1 MTCQPITYHL
11 SPQVTYDESVRLLA
25 GTDVLISSPGSD
37 LMSGIYLR
45 PGSAMIV
52 VNYCRLVRAR
62 GPCTSLMGL
71 EVHQWY
77 SERGRC
83 AEWRAMTGWAKN
95 HLCA

>member
-1 MTCQPITYHL
+1 MTCQPSTYHL

-52 VNYCRLVRAR
+52 VNYCRIVRAR

-83 AEWRAMTGWAKN
+83 AEW
-95 HLCA
+95 L

>member
-1 MTCQPITYHL
+1 M
-11 SPQVTYDESVRLLA
+11 TYDESVRLLA

-52 VNYCRLVRAR
+52 VNYCRIVRAR

-83 AEWRAMTGWAKN
+83 AGAVRAKRGWAWAFI
-95 HLCA
+95 LVSI